1 MTHPVLL
8 EDTLAWE
15 DSKPVLVIVV
25 RRGHCLADL
34 MMAFVDPEVMKNG
47 IHVERKL
54 PNGQLEEGEG
64 SGVFRDCLTEFW
76 GDFYCKCTLGTNVK
90 TPYVRHEY
98 QAEEWQAIARIL
110 VKGWT
115 SVSYFPLLL
124 PLLEEALYG
133 TTYSSGTENFL
144 KYVSKEERITSAS
157 TKLLPIS

>member
-1 MTHPVLL
+1 MVHQEQENQTTVQMQNPIDVQDDSEVTYQEQESQTTNTTDDKPKEQTRPRNNSFRCADAEPHRWMDQDDREVTFIGQASMTHPVLL

-64 SGVFRDCLTEFW
+64 SGVFRVCLTEF
-76 GDFYCKCTLGTNVK
+76 
-90 TPYVRHEY
+90 
-98 QAEEWQAIARIL
+98 
-110 VKGWT
+110 
-115 SVSYFPLLL
+115 
-124 PLLEEALYG
+124 
-133 TTYSSGTENFL
+133 
-144 KYVSKEERITSAS
+144 
-157 TKLLPIS
+157 